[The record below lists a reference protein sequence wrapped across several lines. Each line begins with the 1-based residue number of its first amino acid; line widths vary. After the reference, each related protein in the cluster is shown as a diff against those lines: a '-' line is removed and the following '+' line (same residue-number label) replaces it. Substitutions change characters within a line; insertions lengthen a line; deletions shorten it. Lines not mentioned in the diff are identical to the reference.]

1 MSEIYTRYFRVTDGP
16 IMDKAIEIEAANAEA
31 RKVIA
36 AFCEEIGAT
45 DSLSYRSGS
54 RAGFRFPKAPDQS
67 VWKKPDRF
75 GAYWP
80 RKSSAAGR
88 EMLARVE
95 ALPRI
100 DDIAQALQVAGLH
113 PHVPV
118 LITDRRGHCA
128 TITSRPSLGVLF
140 VGVPWRDIA
149 PQELEAYRSNREAG
163 TCWSVEMDHLLWQ
176 PTADMQ
182 ELKRWEVE
190 KEIEELNAR
199 IKRETQEA

>member
-1 MSEIYTRYFRVTDGP
+1 MSQIYNRYFRVTHGP

-31 RKVIA
+31 RKA
-36 AFCEEIGAT
+36 LHAFAQEIGAT
-45 DSLSYRSGS
+45 DSLSYRDGR
-54 RAGFRFPKAPDQS
+54 RAGFRFTSPPDPS
-67 VWKKPDRF
+67 VWKQPNSF

-80 RKSSAAGR
+80 RKNSAAGR
-88 EMLARVE
+88 EMLARIE

-100 DDIAQALQVAGLH
+100 VDIAQAVEVAGLQ

-118 LITDRRGHCA
+118 LIGDRYGHCA

-140 VGVPWRDIA
+140 VGVPWRDID
-149 PQELEAYRSNREAG
+149 PQELEDYRSKREAG
-163 TCWSVEMDHLLWQ
+163 TSWSVEMDHLFWQ
-176 PTADMQ
+176 PTAEMQ

-199 IKRETQEA
+199 IEREKQEA